1 MLLPIYSRKPTTYS
15 HPLQEQTITI
25 FLDLYWKIPYLSI
38 FHDRNNVF
46 QYNKEKNEYE
56 TIAYEKNNQILA
68 ASIDS
73 LGTLWIA
80 EPNGVTRI
88 HLPSNRKEPLKLP
101 DGNDV
106 ITSLVIDHE
115 GIVWM
120 GSLGIIY
127 AYNPHKNH
135 FVIYNEMDG
144 ILPNDFLAKP
154 ALVASDGNI
163 YMGGSEGL
171 VRINKALKPAS
182 APPPITLK
190 LQEIALNGTTVHF
203 IPRSTMEIPYN
214 FSSLKYIH
222 NWKGEMYFTSAS
234 TGSV

>member
-1 MLLPIYSRKPTTYS
+1 M
-15 HPLQEQTITI
+15 E
-25 FLDLYWKIPYLSI
+25 IPYLSI

-127 AYNPHKNH
+127 AYNPHKIICH
-135 FVIYNEMDG
+135 
-144 ILPNDFLAKP
+144 
-154 ALVASDGNI
+154 
-163 YMGGSEGL
+163 
-171 VRINKALKPAS
+171 
-182 APPPITLK
+182 
-190 LQEIALNGTTVHF
+190 LQ
-203 IPRSTMEIPYN
+203 
-214 FSSLKYIH
+214 
-222 NWKGEMYFTSAS
+222 
-234 TGSV
+234 

>member
-1 MLLPIYSRKPTTYS
+1 MLFTDIFPEANNLFPSTSRTNNYN
-15 HPLQEQTITI
+15 
-25 FLDLYWKIPYLSI
+25 IPGSI
-38 FHDRNNVF
+38 LENTVLIHFSYRNNVF

-120 GSLGIIY
+120 GHWESYTLII
-127 AYNPHKNH
+127 HIK
-135 FVIYNEMDG
+135 I
-144 ILPNDFLAKP
+144 IL
-154 ALVASDGNI
+154 S
-163 YMGGSEGL
+163 
-171 VRINKALKPAS
+171 
-182 APPPITLK
+182 
-190 LQEIALNGTTVHF
+190 
-203 IPRSTMEIPYN
+203 STMRWTAYYLTT
-214 FSSLKYIH
+214 F
-222 NWKGEMYFTSAS
+222 
-234 TGSV
+234 

>member
-127 AYNPHKNH
+127 AYNPHK
-135 FVIYNEMDG
+135 I
-144 ILPNDFLAKP
+144 IL
-154 ALVASDGNI
+154 S
-163 YMGGSEGL
+163 
-171 VRINKALKPAS
+171 
-182 APPPITLK
+182 
-190 LQEIALNGTTVHF
+190 
-203 IPRSTMEIPYN
+203 STMRWTAYYLTT
-214 FSSLKYIH
+214 F
-222 NWKGEMYFTSAS
+222 
-234 TGSV
+234 

>member
-1 MLLPIYSRKPTTYS
+1 MPFIRNRTASIQFSKGIFRFNKKTGNYQHFSLPDKDAEAKLASSSAPTNIRVNDRNEIELYGNAFTDIFPEANNLFPSTSRTNNYNILGS
-15 HPLQEQTITI
+15 ILE
-25 FLDLYWKIPYLSI
+25 IPYLSI

-56 TIAYEKNNQILA
+56 TIAYERNNQILA

-127 AYNPHKNH
+127 AYNPHK
-135 FVIYNEMDG
+135 I
-144 ILPNDFLAKP
+144 IL
-154 ALVASDGNI
+154 S
-163 YMGGSEGL
+163 
-171 VRINKALKPAS
+171 
-182 APPPITLK
+182 
-190 LQEIALNGTTVHF
+190 
-203 IPRSTMEIPYN
+203 STMRWTAYYLTT
-214 FSSLKYIH
+214 F
-222 NWKGEMYFTSAS
+222 
-234 TGSV
+234 

>member
-1 MLLPIYSRKPTTYS
+1 M
-15 HPLQEQTITI
+15 
-25 FLDLYWKIPYLSI
+25 DLYWKIPYLSI

-56 TIAYEKNNQILA
+56 TIAYERNNQILA

-144 ILPNDFLAKP
+144 ILPNDF
-154 ALVASDGNI
+154 
-163 YMGGSEGL
+163 
-171 VRINKALKPAS
+171 
-182 APPPITLK
+182 
-190 LQEIALNGTTVHF
+190 
-203 IPRSTMEIPYN
+203 
-214 FSSLKYIH
+214 
-222 NWKGEMYFTSAS
+222 
-234 TGSV
+234 

>member
-38 FHDRNNVF
+38 FSWPKQCIPIQQR
-46 QYNKEKNEYE
+46 ENEYE
-56 TIAYEKNNQILA
+56 TIAYERNNQILA

-163 YMGGSEGL
+163 YMGGSEDWYE
-171 VRINKALKPAS
+171 S
-182 APPPITLK
+182 TK
-190 LQEIALNGTTVHF
+190 L
-203 IPRSTMEIPYN
+203 
-214 FSSLKYIH
+214 
-222 NWKGEMYFTSAS
+222 
-234 TGSV
+234 

>member
-1 MLLPIYSRKPTTYS
+1 MLFTDIFPEANNLFPSTSRTNNYNILGS
-15 HPLQEQTITI
+15 ILE
-25 FLDLYWKIPYLSI
+25 IPYLSI

-56 TIAYEKNNQILA
+56 TIAYERNNQILA

-144 ILPNDFLAKP
+144 ILPNDF
-154 ALVASDGNI
+154 
-163 YMGGSEGL
+163 
-171 VRINKALKPAS
+171 
-182 APPPITLK
+182 
-190 LQEIALNGTTVHF
+190 
-203 IPRSTMEIPYN
+203 
-214 FSSLKYIH
+214 
-222 NWKGEMYFTSAS
+222 
-234 TGSV
+234 

>member
-1 MLLPIYSRKPTTYS
+1 
-15 HPLQEQTITI
+15 
-25 FLDLYWKIPYLSI
+25 
-38 FHDRNNVF
+38 
-46 QYNKEKNEYE
+46 
-56 TIAYEKNNQILA
+56 
-68 ASIDS
+68 
-73 LGTLWIA
+73 
-80 EPNGVTRI
+80 
-88 HLPSNRKEPLKLP
+88 
-101 DGNDV
+101 
-106 ITSLVIDHE
+106 
-115 GIVWM
+115 M

-190 LQEIALNGTTVHF
+190 LQENSIERHN
-203 IPRSTMEIPYN
+203 
-214 FSSLKYIH
+214 SSLHPPINYG
-222 NWKGEMYFTSAS
+222 NSL
-234 TGSV
+234 